1 MQTAF
6 VNTTSDAAT
15 VSSISSNKFSTV
27 SAAFTVSQRTVNQRQ
42 MNNSMSNKTV
52 MKVTNL
58 PDNGAD
64 KMKS

>member
-15 VSSISSNKFSTV
+15 VSYISSNKFSTV